1 MTPKKTYIVQ
11 ETCRYRIEAESMQE
25 AQRIWLE
32 DLTILSDDTQPLFV
46 DVTDRSIE
54 CVTPDEN
61 GELSGDVEEF

>member
-1 MTPKKTYIVQ
+1 
-11 ETCRYRIEAESMQE
+11 MQE

-61 GELSGDVEEF
+61 GELSNDMEEF

>member
-1 MTPKKTYIVQ
+1 MAPKKAYIVQ
-11 ETCRYRIEAESMQE
+11 ETCRYRIEAESMEE

-54 CVTPDEN
+54 CITPDEN